1 MNNSKVLL
9 KVEDFRAI
17 GKAEIKL
24 DGITVVAGVNGCGK
38 STLSKLLYWVYRGAT
53 DFKVLAD
60 IQLKGDLRNINKVF
74 FSFIQLIRNS
84 INDENNN
91 LEQLNNMSE
100 LIVIIADWAEIY
112 HRKSIKEEKILDFLY
127 NTKTKISLFGLDDIC
142 INKSFIDIIKDIYRK
157 NQELKGEI
165 KNLEQKNIVSSI
177 DIINLIILYAENSIH
192 GYQKNIVRKPR
203 LFLDNQIKEV
213 FHTNNPPTLLEISE
227 NELPIF
233 KTDYEFLSEP
243 YWIDNVIYIDT
254 PMFFQN
260 SGTEHWN
267 DVNEKLKKRPEYHN
281 DKVNTKEIDTLIKSE
296 ILTGQAEIKF
306 NELNSSFTFIT
317 PTGAEI
323 DLSDSAT
330 GIKAFAVLDLLLR
343 NKSIND
349 KTLLILDEP
358 EAHLHPQW
366 VIEFGRLL
374 TLIHKYIGAKVFVA
388 THSPDM
394 VQALRYIPNK
404 EGIGERVNFYLAKA
418 DDNKNGQFIY
428 QDLKGEIDDIF
439 SSFNISLDKLAKYG
453 ED

>member
-9 KVEDFRAI
+9 KVEYFRAI
-17 GKAEIKL
+17 SKAEIKL

-53 DFKVLAD
+53 DFSSFAIPLFLKDLEKSKILLRILFGQLINDTQDEKKRRAIFELTALQANSHNWIKNPQENDILGFFKKSKQSLIDSNIDLDVVKFYENNKLLIKDLFKNDEKVLKYIESIEID
-60 IQLKGDLRNINKVF
+60 IEQLFDTAFDFIISINTVIL
-74 FSFIQLIRNS
+74 SEHNS
-84 INDENNN
+84 IIAQRPKVVIDKKIQSEFKINYLPKKLEIIENN
-91 LEQLNNMSE
+91 SP
-100 LIVIIADWAEIY
+100 IV
-112 HRKSIKEEKILDFLY
+112 S
-127 NTKTKISLFGLDDIC
+127 
-142 INKSFIDIIKDIYRK
+142 
-157 NQELKGEI
+157 
-165 KNLEQKNIVSSI
+165 KNL
-177 DIINLIILYAENSIH
+177 DY
-192 GYQKNIVRKPR
+192 
-203 LFLDNQIKEV
+203 
-213 FHTNNPPTLLEISE
+213 IS
-227 NELPIF
+227 
-233 KTDYEFLSEP
+233 TP

-267 DVNEKLKKRPEYHN
+267 DVNEKLKIRPELYQ
-281 DKVNTKEIDTLIKSE
+281 KKSTIAEIDDLIKKE
-296 ILTGQAEIKF
+296 VLTGNAEIKF
-306 NELNSSFTFIT
+306 DELIGSFIFKTSS
-317 PTGAEI
+317 GAEI

-330 GIKAFAVLDLLLR
+330 GIKAFAVLDLLLK

-366 VIEFGRLL
+366 IIEFGRLL

-404 EGIGERVNFYLAKA
+404 EEIGEKVNFYLAKA
-418 DDNKNGQFIY
+418 NESGQFDY
-428 QDLKGEIDDIF
+428 QDLNGEIDEIF
-439 SSFNISLDKLAKYG
+439 SSFNLSLDKLNKYG